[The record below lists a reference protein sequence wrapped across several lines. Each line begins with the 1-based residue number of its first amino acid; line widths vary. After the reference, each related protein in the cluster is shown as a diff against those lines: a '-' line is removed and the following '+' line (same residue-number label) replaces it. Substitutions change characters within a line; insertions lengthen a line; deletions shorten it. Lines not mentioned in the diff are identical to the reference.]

1 MHSAVFGWG
10 ISYRYLLS
18 PVGLLCH
25 LKHVSLLIFCPDALS
40 FDVTGVVESPT
51 IIVFLSI
58 SPFMSVNICFMYLGV
73 PVLGA
78 EELMLLNR
86 GVGEDSWKSLGQQG
100 DQTSQS

>member
-58 SPFMSVNICFMYLGV
+58 SPFMSVNICFIYLGAI
-73 PVLGA
+73 L
-78 EELMLLNR
+78 
-86 GVGEDSWKSLGQQG
+86 
-100 DQTSQS
+100 